1 MVFIPS
7 TTLGSKSIFWHQF
20 ILIRLPGSFLSWVI
34 FVHSCVN
41 PMHHS
46 TCKDRDWNIQRKMSI
61 FVNIHQKK
69 RLSLFIESLVYIR
82 SSMSINYSAL
92 IVACRKGISIHF
104 TEENMDL
111 NSHSNRPHQIGLKKW
126 CSFCNLWHCHSNQR
140 ASGLHIKMFFE
151 QAVIS
156 IWWALSGWNIIWVGE
171 NEKADQPVTM

>member
-1 MVFIPS
+1 MRCTIQPRKIAYLGCWPYHMVFIPS

-46 TCKDRDWNIQRKMSI
+46 TCKDTEI
-61 FVNIHQKK
+61 FKEKCLFLSTFIKKK

-82 SSMSINYSAL
+82 SFMSINYSAL

-104 TEENMDL
+104 TEET
-111 NSHSNRPHQIGLKKW
+111 W
-126 CSFCNLWHCHSNQR
+126 
-140 ASGLHIKMFFE
+140 
-151 QAVIS
+151 IS
-156 IWWALSGWNIIWVGE
+156 IHIVIDHIRLDSKNGAHFATCDIAIQTRGLQDCILKCSLNRQW
-171 NEKADQPVTM
+171 